1 MAAGQYDVAQICSN
15 GHIITR
21 HAIAFSD
28 LKSNFCPKCGAATI
42 MKCPGCG
49 TQIRGEYD
57 VPGIMSLSSD
67 YKMPWFCHNCG
78 KPYPWTE
85 SRIQAAKELIELED
99 KFSDAEKIAL
109 AADLPDLIRDTPRT
123 QVAATRFKKLAAKAA
138 GGVASALRDIIVDVA
153 SEAAKKT
160 ILGP

>member
-1 MAAGQYDVAQICSN
+1 
-15 GHIITR
+15 
-21 HAIAFSD
+21 
-28 LKSNFCPKCGAATI
+28 
-42 MKCPGCG
+42 
-49 TQIRGEYD
+49 
-57 VPGIMSLSSD
+57 
-67 YKMPWFCHNCG
+67 MPWFCHNCG